1 MTESRRFACLAG
13 GLAAAGWAVALATGP
28 LIAESSPGL
37 GGLMYA
43 VGSLICHQ
51 RPERSFHLGAAQLPV
66 CARCLGLYAGGA
78 MGLVAWTL
86 VGRGRGFR
94 WPRRSAVRVL
104 LVSGVPTAV
113 TVASAWL
120 GLGDPANAWRA
131 ALAVPLGIAG
141 GLLVGAVTTDHLK

>member
-1 MTESRRFACLAG
+1 MTESRWFAGLAAAV
-13 GLAAAGWAVALATGP
+13 AAAGWAVALATGP
-28 LIAESSPGL
+28 LIAESAGGL
-37 GGLMYA
+37 GGLIYA
-43 VGSLICHQ
+43 AGSLICHQ
-51 RPERSFHLGAAQLPV
+51 RSERSFHLGAAQLPV

-78 MGLVAWTL
+78 IGLLTWTL
-86 VGRGRGFR
+86 VSRARRFR
-94 WPRRSAVRVL
+94 WPHRSAVGVL

>member
-1 MTESRRFACLAG
+1 MTENRRFICLATG
-13 GLAAAGWAVALATGP
+13 VAAAGWAVALATGP
-28 LIAESSPGL
+28 LLAESAVGL
-37 GGLMYA
+37 GGLIYA
-43 VGSLICHQ
+43 AGSLICHQ

-78 MGLVAWTL
+78 MGLLTWTL
-86 VGRGRGFR
+86 VSRARRFR
-94 WPRRSAVRVL
+94 WPRRSAARVL